1 MIDLVLVTHPDPV
14 AARDLVDRLVR
25 EHIIACGHMMPSGAS
40 VFFWEGEV
48 RTEKE
53 VLLVLKTVSKNR
65 LILDACFLLDGLESH
80 EFFGFIAVKHNQENH
95 SCKQEEDSTKEQIDR
110 PLRDSPLAGL
120 FRHTGKDRNRYRFLE
135 TRHIIPFPEGQ
146 HRTP

>member
-65 LILDACFLLDGLESH
+65 LILEREIRKEHPYKIPEILFLSVDHGNEDYLAWVRESCA
-80 EFFGFIAVKHNQENH
+80 GPPG
-95 SCKQEEDSTKEQIDR
+95 KE
-110 PLRDSPLAGL
+110 
-120 FRHTGKDRNRYRFLE
+120 
-135 TRHIIPFPEGQ
+135 
-146 HRTP
+146 